1 MPIAFRKTAAAALAL
16 VTTPLWA
23 ADLAERYKAM
33 GSMSVDLDGR
43 TIEMVIP
50 YDRERNR
57 AYAEQK
63 MIMGSFL
70 TINTV
75 GRVVDDTGKPGSPM
89 VQVTLQQQGGKMG
102 LISAEMFDDQGFDAP
117 LVMGADGGEGSLT
130 SFSFEE
136 NRLEAEVQGTFLRL
150 TGYMSDPKVA
160 EDAAPLPV
168 TIRWSVDVPPLD
180 K

>member
-1 MPIAFRKTAAAALAL
+1 MMTAAALAV
-16 VTTPLWA
+16 VTPPLHA
-23 ADLAERYKAM
+23 ADLADRYDAM

-43 TIEMVIP
+43 MIEMVIP
-50 YDRERNR
+50 YDRDRDR

-75 GRVVDDTGKPGSPM
+75 GRVVDDAGNPGSPM

-117 LVMGADGGEGSLT
+117 LVMGADGGEGTLASY
-130 SFSFEE
+130 SFED
-136 NRLEAEVQGTFLRL
+136 NRLEAEVRGSFLRL
-150 TGYMSDPKVA
+150 TGYMSEPKVA
-160 EDAAPLPV
+160 EDAAPMPV
-168 TIRWSVDVPPLD
+168 TIRWSVDIPPLED
-180 K
+180 